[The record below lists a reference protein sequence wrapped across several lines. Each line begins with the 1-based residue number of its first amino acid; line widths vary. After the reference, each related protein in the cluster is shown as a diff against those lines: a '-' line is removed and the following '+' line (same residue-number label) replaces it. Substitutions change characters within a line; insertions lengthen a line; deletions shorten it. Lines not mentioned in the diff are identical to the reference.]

1 MPAPDYDTQKDVAR
15 ANRDFYRA
23 FERLDLDAMRATW
36 ADDERIQCIH
46 PGAETLVG
54 PARVHAAWEAIFQS
68 TTWIRFELADVS
80 VQVFGDVAWVNAI
93 ERIHS
98 RGDAGPETA
107 SEATKEPRPANTL
120 VAEAV
125 ATNLFVRRAG
135 ADGKSDGWKLL
146 LHHASPLARRILR
159 EP

>member
-1 MPAPDYDTQKDVAR
+1 MPDPEYDAQKDVAR

-23 FERLDLDAMRATW
+23 FEHLDLAAMRAAW
-36 ADDERIQCIH
+36 LEDEHVQCIH
-46 PGAETLVG
+46 PGAEALVG
-54 PARVHAAWEAIFQS
+54 PTRVHAAWEAIFES

-80 VQVFGDVAWVNAI
+80 VRILGEVAWVNVL

-98 RGDAGPETA
+98 KAGD
-107 SEATKEPRPANTL
+107 EAVETL

-125 ATNLFVRRAG
+125 ATNLFVRR
-135 ADGKSDGWKLL
+135 DGQWRML

>member
-1 MPAPDYDTQKDVAR
+1 MPAPDYDAQKDVAR
-15 ANRDFYRA
+15 ANREFYRA
-23 FERLDLDAMRATW
+23 FERLDLAAMRAAW
-36 ADDERIQCIH
+36 LDDERIQCIH
-46 PGAETLVG
+46 PGAEALVG
-54 PARVHAAWEAIFQS
+54 PGRVHAAWEAIFQS

-80 VQVFGDVAWVNAI
+80 VQVFGDIAWVHAI

-98 RGDAGPETA
+98 RADAPSGQAAET
-107 SEATKEPRPANTL
+107 SDEPSVRNTL

-125 ATNLFVRRAG
+125 ATNLFVKDRAS
-135 ADGKSDGWKLL
+135 DGGWKLL